1 LQEVLMLCSRRS
13 VISVF
18 GMAAGIF
25 ATAQLASPGFAGQH
39 PLPPPP
45 QPKPSPNA
53 PQNQNAPMGLDGP
66 QPATTPRQGDLNRQL
81 QAAIRV
87 EVDKLCQMANEL
99 KEDMLR
105 VNPSETLSVSFVK
118 KAQAI
123 EKLAKQIKD
132 QAKG

>member
-1 LQEVLMLCSRRS
+1 MLQSRRN
-13 VISVF
+13 VLTVF
-18 GMAAGIF
+18 GVLAGISAAGQFVPVF
-25 ATAQLASPGFAGQH
+25 AEQH
-39 PLPPPP
+39 PTPPPP

-66 QPATTPRQGDLNRQL
+66 QLTPQQRQGDINRQL
-81 QAAIRV
+81 SAALRA
-87 EVDKLCQMANEL
+87 EVDKLCEMANEL
-99 KEDMLR
+99 KQDMLR
-105 VNPSETLSVSFVK
+105 ANPSETLSVAFVK